1 MYKNIVGLLIFVTV
15 ASCAGLYS
23 QNSNVVQL
31 TKQNFAEQVFG
42 SSQIWLVEF
51 YAPWCMLKFSIPFVS
66 NYKTLKLLK
75 KRWSL

>member
-1 MYKNIVGLLIFVTV
+1 MMKFLVGLLILVTV

-42 SSQIWLVEF
+42 SSSIWLVEF
-51 YAPWCMLKFSIPFVS
+51 YAPWCMSIFLVDNFLFFCIFSNSIF
-66 NYKTLKLLK
+66 
-75 KRWSL
+75 